1 VGDHE
6 SVVHAVYQAHVR
18 RVALRPAYRVRQF
31 LAALYVYGKKID
43 RSALEAHL
51 NPAQVE
57 LFERMT
63 TSEQRHGLAVLRT
76 LQRDEQSVPAL
87 MQAALLHDVGKA
99 EGHVHLWHR
108 VTTVLLCAVSPQL
121 LQRLA
126 LDQPNSWRYPFF
138 VQLQHASL
146 GAELAAR
153 AGSDARTVELIRWHH
168 SAPQESSLHPAE
180 QMLLAALQAADEQ
193 N

>member
-1 VGDHE
+1 MGDHE

-87 MQAALLHDVGKA
+87 MQRLSARCGKSR
-99 EGHVHLWHR
+99 GHVHCGI
-108 VTTVLLCAVSPQL
+108 VDDLCCY
-121 LQRLA
+121 A
-126 LDQPNSWRYPFF
+126 LFFPNCCNGWP
-138 VQLQHASL
+138 
-146 GAELAAR
+146 
-153 AGSDARTVELIRWHH
+153 
-168 SAPQESSLHPAE
+168 
-180 QMLLAALQAADEQ
+180 
-193 N
+193 